1 MSDEASSTAGDG
13 GIDVAD
19 VSATIRRWWHI
30 PALVLAVV
38 TMFAIRIQSWNR
50 FLRESGVYFSGN
62 DPWYHFR
69 QVQYAVENGLA
80 TMPYDVWTGFAA
92 GADSG
97 QFGTLFDQLIAAAAL
112 IVGLGDPSSQ
122 QIAAVTA
129 FAPAVFGALVAIP
142 TFFIARR
149 FGGNGVGV
157 VSAFVL
163 ALLPG
168 LFLQRGTVGSADHN
182 VAEPLFMSLAVLG
195 FLVAFA
201 VADRERPVWEQL
213 FDRDLK
219 GLRSVLGWSVLAG
232 VALAAYMY
240 LWPPGVF
247 LVGIIGIFLLV
258 SLSSDVVS
266 GTSPDHTAVPA
277 TIAMVTAGVLMLVP
291 LRYMDFSATGY
302 TLLQVIAPFVVAA
315 GAVFLSWLGREWE
328 ERDIEPTYYPPAILG
343 TLVVATGLG
352 LVVVP
357 QLVDMILSNLLG
369 IVGLTTSSG
378 AATISEAQ
386 PFLLSRQ
393 NQLGLGTWRAFF
405 FEYGA
410 AFYIALAGGLWMLL
424 KGHLT
429 SRDNRRLALGAGIP
443 ILAVLLVQ
451 IPAIPGAIGGIV
463 GLGWDVTG
471 LLILSLAVA
480 AALVVGEYRTE
491 ETLLIVWTVFMLAA
505 ALTQI
510 RFNYYLVVPV
520 AIFAGYG
527 VGQVVKFAGISWE
540 TIAPQSIDWS
550 HVMILATIGLILF
563 APMVAPITFANDQG
577 QQVPMSTAIDA
588 GQRAGPGA
596 VTEWEGPLNWMSEN
610 TPAEGNFA
618 GAGNQDDLDY
628 YGTYGVPEGGDY
640 DYPEGSYGVMSWW
653 DYGHWIT
660 VLGER
665 IPVANPF
672 QQHAT
677 NAANFL
683 LAPDEAAAAQ
693 ALDETEED
701 DAKTRYVAVDYKMVD
716 TQAKFSAPTVF
727 YDANDSLSYD
737 DMTDGRILGP
747 NAGYYL
753 QQGYQPP
760 VTTLK
765 TQRYYESQMIRLYRY
780 HGSAQRATTVVQ
792 IENREYQQYQGPVPT
807 YNTTRQFRSA
817 EAAQQYAANNS
828 NAFVG
833 GVADFPRENVDALEH
848 YRLVRLSQESA
859 APRSSMANLEFR
871 QGEQPTWVKLFE
883 RVPGATVQGEAPANT
898 TVTAE
903 VQMAATSPVGPDNF
917 TYTQYAETGPDGEF
931 EMTLP
936 YASTGYENW
945 GPEEG
950 HTNVS
955 VRATGPY
962 EFTTPTS
969 FDSETMNLTRANATA
984 HVPEAAVIGEDED
997 PVQLTLEEQV
1007 VGSLGGNDDG
1017 AGNETATNDT
1027 ASDGTTDGPT
1037 NTTDGET
1044 TNDSVE
1050 SLSDAGSSGSLT
1062 AARVAE

>member
-1 MSDEASSTAGDG
+1 MSDDSSQGPSGFDKEAVTN
-13 GIDVAD
+13 
-19 VSATIRRWWHI
+19 TLRRWYHV

-38 TMFAIRIQSWNR
+38 TMFAIRIQSWTR
-50 FLRESGVYFSGN
+50 FLRENGVFFSGN
-62 DPWYHFR
+62 DAWYHFR
-69 QVQYAVENGLA
+69 QVQYTIENGLA
-80 TMPYDVWTGFAA
+80 TMPFDLWTGFAA
-92 GADSG
+92 GSDSG

-112 IVGLGDPSSQ
+112 IVGLGDPSTQ

-213 FDRDLK
+213 FDRDLE

-247 LVGIIGIFLLV
+247 LVGIVGIFLLV

-302 TLLQVIAPFVVAA
+302 TLLQVLAPFVVAA

-328 ERDIEPTYYPPAILG
+328 KRDIEPTYYPPAVLG
-343 TLVVATGLG
+343 TLIVATGVG
-352 LVVVP
+352 LVIVP
-357 QLVDMILSNLLG
+357 NLVGMILDNLLG
-369 IVGLTTSSG
+369 IVGMKTSSG

-393 NQLGLGTWRAFF
+393 NQLGLGTWKAFF

-410 AFYIALAGGLWMLL
+410 AFYVALAGGLWMLL

-429 SRDNRRLALGAGIP
+429 SRDNRRLALGVGIP
-443 ILAVLLVQ
+443 VLATLLIHV
-451 IPAIPGAIGGIV
+451 PAIPAAIGGVV

-480 AALVVGEYRTE
+480 AALVAGEYRTE

-527 VGQVVKFAGISWE
+527 VGQIVKFAGISWE
-540 TIAPQSIDWS
+540 TLAPQSIEWS
-550 HVMILATIGLILF
+550 HVMILATIALILF
-563 APMVAPITFANDQG
+563 APMVAPITFANQDD
-577 QQVPMSTAIDA
+577 QQVPMSTAIET
-588 GQRAGPGA
+588 GQGAGPGA
-596 VTEWEGPLNWMSEN
+596 VTQWDEPLQWMANN

-618 GAGNQDDLDY
+618 DAGNQNQLDY
-628 YGTYGVPEGGDY
+628 YGTYGVPEDGNY

-672 QQHAT
+672 QQHASS
-677 NAANFL
+677 AANFL

-693 ALDETEED
+693 ALNETEEA

-727 YDANDSLSYD
+727 YNANDSLSYS

-747 NAGYYL
+747 NAGAYL

-765 TQRYYESQMIRLYRY
+765 TQRYYESQMVKLYRY
-780 HGSAQRATTVVQ
+780 HGSAQQATTVVE
-792 IENREYQQYQGPVPT
+792 IENREYDQYEGSVPT
-807 YNTTRQFRSA
+807 YNTTRQFRTA
-817 EAAQQYAANNS
+817 AAAQQYAANNS

-833 GVADFPRENVDALEH
+833 GVADFPRESVEALEH
-848 YRLVRLSQESA
+848 YRLVRLSQEAA

-883 RVPGATVQGEAPANT
+883 RVPGATVEGEAPANT

-903 VQMAATSPVGPDNF
+903 VQMAATSPVGPNNF
-917 TYTQYAETGPDGEF
+917 TYTQYAETGADGEF

-950 HTNVS
+950 YTNVS

-969 FDSETMNLTRANATA
+969 FDRETMNITRANATA
-984 HVPEAAVIGEDED
+984 HVPEAAVIGEQAEPID
-997 PVQLTLEEQV
+997 LTLEEQV
-1007 VGSLGGNDDG
+1007 VGSLGGDENG
-1017 AGNETATNDT
+1017 ATNETATNDT
-1027 ASDGTTDGPT
+1027 ATDETTDDATNASDGNESTTTDT
-1037 NTTDGET
+1037 
-1044 TNDSVE
+1044 VQ
-1050 SLSDAGSSGSLT
+1050 SLHDAGSSESLPD
-1062 AARVAE
+1062 ARDAE